1 MRVHL
6 LKINYERET
15 ELCLDFINLKL
26 MFYGF
31 VGYKSNIGSK
41 TQNPFDFLISFNIKE
56 ITDKTHSN
64 KKKPRSINYL
74 RSQMTPMQH
83 ITTKVTLGK
92 YKMWEGNKNQAEKS
106 STYIQLKPSVVVA
119 AEERKKQSDILGHKI
134 LSSRSAKPGLFF
146 FFARSVNTFHFFF
159 LYSTKGR
166 RMWDKS
172 WMEHLVADVHVLL
185 MAIVSA
191 VNLGFSRPRRAIPL
205 YRLGRQSRVVRILPG
220 LPVLL
225 AAIALFFLIIIPGD
239 LSKRDRFMTCTVTP
253 RCSV

>member
-15 ELCLDFINLKL
+15 ELCLDFNLKL

-92 YKMWEGNKNQAEKS
+92 YKMWEGNENQAEKS

-146 FFARSVNTFHFFF
+146 FLLEASIRFTFFF
-159 LYSTKGR
+159 IFNKGQKNVGQKL
-166 RMWDKS
+166 DGAS
-172 WMEHLVADVHVLL
+172 
-185 MAIVSA
+185 
-191 VNLGFSRPRRAIPL
+191 SR
-205 YRLGRQSRVVRILPG
+205 
-220 LPVLL
+220 
-225 AAIALFFLIIIPGD
+225 
-239 LSKRDRFMTCTVTP
+239 
-253 RCSV
+253 